1 MYIVTGGAGF
11 IGSAFIAHLNSMGI
25 DDILVVDSLG
35 TSEKWKNL
43 VNRRYMDYIQKSD
56 FIEIIARDR
65 VPEPVT
71 ALIHM
76 GACSSTTERN
86 VDYLMK
92 NNTRYTQTLAK
103 WALEHG
109 VRFVYAS
116 SAATYGDGS
125 AGYADDDETT
135 RRLKPLNAYGFS
147 KQVFDLWSL
156 KAGLDSKMAGLKF
169 FNVYGPNEYHKG
181 DMSSVI
187 YKAYNQIRETGRVRL
202 FKSYRKEFADGEQV
216 RDFIYVKD
224 CIDVIWWFVQNG
236 NVNGIFNLGT
246 GRARTWK
253 DLVNAVF
260 RAMEKTPVIDYI
272 DMPLSI
278 RDRYQYHTEAVMTR
292 LREAGYES
300 PFRSLEDGVTDYVR
314 NHLAGI
320 DPYL

>member
-76 GACSSTTERN
+76 GACSSTTDRN